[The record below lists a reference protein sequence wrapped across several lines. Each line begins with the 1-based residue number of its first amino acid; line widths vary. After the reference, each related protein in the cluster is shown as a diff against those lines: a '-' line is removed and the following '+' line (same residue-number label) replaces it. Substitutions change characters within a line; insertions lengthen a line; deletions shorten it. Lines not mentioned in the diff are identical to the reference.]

1 MLIQGLLDVDSILW
15 YLIGHNLYMFKINE
29 VTFDDFRTLLALE
42 AEAFLNDINMAA
54 NHALGGEHGISWT
67 HLHFNWRNLRV
78 FKCWISVP
86 IGIQSVI

>member
-1 MLIQGLLDVDSILW
+1 
-15 YLIGHNLYMFKINE
+15 
-29 VTFDDFRTLLALE
+29 LALE